1 MLLLFTFFQRVL
13 NSNGEH
19 LQVFLLSLLSL
30 NSSSFP
36 LGACAYARE
45 EKKWRGGEKKSCG
58 RFTLHFRILKS
69 HELVLVHHYT
79 SMSTEGKEKRKEN
92 NNNTNR
98 HTHIHVQ
105 TKQNKNTI
113 RKTLKTNNTICLRVR
128 ACRIENTRRNERWW
142 G

>member
-1 MLLLFTFFQRVL
+1 ME
-13 NSNGEH
+13 G
-19 LQVFLLSLLSL
+19 
-30 NSSSFP
+30 
-36 LGACAYARE
+36 
-45 EKKWRGGEKKSCG
+45 GGEKKSCG

-113 RKTLKTNNTICLRVR
+113 RKTLKTNNTTCLRVR
-128 ACRIENTRRNERWW
+128 ACRRENTRRNERWW
-142 G
+142 GWIRHTPKENIMRQTNEEIQRKKERKKKKIY